1 MLRTQQQPGIILK
14 NKNLMRAAA
23 SALAICAFAT
33 ILLVRRGGAAP
44 GPQSPFDIVITG
56 GHILDGTG
64 GPWFAGDVAIKDGK
78 IAEIGRLGSVSA
90 KRVIDAK
97 GLVVAPGFIDMH
109 THSDFTLLADGKGES
124 KIRDGV
130 TTEILGEAESAGP
143 VMGPAVEGID
153 RELHSMGV
161 TRDWTTLGEY
171 FARVE
176 RSGISPNVASYVGTG
191 QVRMAVAGNVNRAV
205 TAEELEKEKQLV
217 EQAMQDGAIGISSGL
232 IYPPN
237 SYMSTDELVALAKI
251 AARAGGVYASHIRGE
266 GNTGDAALDEAIAIG
281 ERAGLPVHIFHFK
294 VSGAANWGKMKER
307 IARVQAARDRGID
320 VTANQY
326 PYVASMTGLGMV
338 LPPKFLEGT
347 TAERVARLR
356 DPKSRA
362 ELHEIMEGRPGWETS
377 WRNTQGGAHGVMVA
391 TVFKPENKK
400 YEGKRMDDVA
410 KMMGKD
416 PVDAVADLLADE
428 EMAPYAVYFIMND
441 ADVKLAMQQPW
452 LGIGSDGSAVSTEM
466 AFMGHPHPRFYGTF
480 SRVLGHYVR
489 VEKTLP
495 LAEAVRKMT
504 SLPAEV
510 NGLSDRGVLRPGMA
524 ADITVFNA
532 DTISDKATFED
543 PLHYS
548 EGVEYVV
555 VNGVL
560 VVDRGKHTGAKPGR
574 VLYGRGRVRKEGT

>member
-1 MLRTQQQPGIILK
+1 
-14 NKNLMRAAA
+14 
-23 SALAICAFAT
+23 
-33 ILLVRRGGAAP
+33 
-44 GPQSPFDIVITG
+44 
-56 GHILDGTG
+56 
-64 GPWFAGDVAIKDGK
+64 
-78 IAEIGRLGSVSA
+78 
-90 KRVIDAK
+90 
-97 GLVVAPGFIDMH
+97 
-109 THSDFTLLADGKGES
+109 
-124 KIRDGV
+124 
-130 TTEILGEAESAGP
+130 
-143 VMGPAVEGID
+143 
-153 RELHSMGV
+153 
-161 TRDWTTLGEY
+161 
-171 FARVE
+171 
-176 RSGISPNVASYVGTG
+176 
-191 QVRMAVAGNVNRAV
+191 V

-217 EQAMQDGAIGISSGL
+217 EQAMQDGAIGLSSGL

-251 AARAGGVYASHIRGE
+251 AAHYGGVYASHIRGE
-266 GNTGDAALDEAIAIG
+266 GNTGDAAIDEAIAIG

-294 VSGAANWGKMKER
+294 VSGASNWGKMKER
-307 IARVQAARDRGID
+307 IERVQAARDRGID

-326 PYVASMTGLGMV
+326 PYVASMTGLAMV
-338 LPPKFLEGT
+338 LPAKFLEGA
-347 TAERVARLR
+347 TAQQVARLR

-362 ELHEIMEGRPGWETS
+362 ELHEIMTGHPGWENN
-377 WRNTQGGAHGVMVA
+377 WRNMGGGAHGVMVA

-400 YEGKRMDDVA
+400 YEGKRLDDVA

-489 VEKTLP
+489 EEKTLP
-495 LAEAVRKMT
+495 LAEAIRKMT
-504 SLPAEV
+504 SLAAEV

-560 VVDRGKHTGAKPGR
+560 VLDHGRHTGAKPGR
-574 VLYGRGRVRKEGT
+574 VLYGRGRMRKEGT

>member
-1 MLRTQQQPGIILK
+1 MAHSRYQFNHSSNAIFLLRVVFVF
-14 NKNLMRAAA
+14 AAA
-23 SALAICAFAT
+23 CSLAALLGAR
-33 ILLVRRGGAAP
+33 LGGAAP
-44 GPQSPFDIVITG
+44 APQLQYDLVING

-64 GPWFAGDVAIKDGK
+64 GPWFAGDVAIKDGR
-78 IAEIGRLGSVSA
+78 IADIGRLGTVSA
-90 KRVIDAK
+90 KRAIDAK
-97 GLVVAPGFIDMH
+97 GLMVAPGFIDLH

-130 TTEILGEAESAGP
+130 TTEILGESGSAAP
-143 VMGPAVEGID
+143 VLGPAVEGID

-191 QVRMAVAGNVNRAV
+191 QVRMAVVGNVNRAV

-217 EQAMQDGAIGISSGL
+217 EQAMRDGAIGISSGL

-237 SYMSTDELVALAKI
+237 SYMSADELVALAKI
-251 AARAGGVYASHIRGE
+251 AARYGGVYASHIRGE
-266 GNTGDAALDEAIAIG
+266 GNTGDAAIDEAIAIG

-294 VSGAANWGKMKER
+294 VSGASNWGKMKER
-307 IARVQAARDRGID
+307 VARVQAARDRGID

-326 PYVASMTGLGMV
+326 PYVASMTGLAMV
-338 LPPKFLEGT
+338 LPAKFLEGT
-347 TAERVARLR
+347 TAQQVARLK
-356 DPKSRA
+356 DTKSRA
-362 ELHEIMEGRPGWETS
+362 ELHEIMNGHPGWETN
-377 WRNTQGGAHGVMVA
+377 WRNMGGGAHGVMVA

-400 YEGKRMDDVA
+400 YEGHRMDDVA

-416 PVDAVADLLADE
+416 PVDAVTDLLADE
-428 EMAPYAVYFIMND
+428 EMAPYAVYFAMSE

-452 LGIGSDGSAVSTEM
+452 LGIGSDGSAVNTAM

-489 VEKTLP
+489 EEKVVS

-510 NGLSDRGVLRPGMA
+510 NGLSDRGILRPGMA

-532 DTISDKATFED
+532 DTISDKATFEE

-548 EGVEYVV
+548 VGVEYVV

-560 VVDRGKHTGAKPGR
+560 VVDRGRHTGAKPGH
-574 VLYGRGRVRKEGT
+574 VLFGRGKGKL